1 MHASISAAELRQT
14 IGSETPPLVI
24 DVRKAP
30 AFRAARDMIDGAP
43 RGAPQSAGLAALSL
57 GLSRLVADDHATPAP
72 GMVTY
77 DALHPWCKEGKDEV
91 HTWNPHA
98 VR

>member
-24 DVRKAP
+24 DVREAP
-30 AFRAARDMIDGAP
+30 AFRAARDMID
-43 RGAPQSAGLAALSL
+43 GAPQSAGLAALSL
-57 GLSRLVADDHATPAP
+57 GLSRLIADDHATPAQC
-72 GMVTY
+72 MVMY
-77 DALHPWCKEGKDEV
+77 DALHPWCKERKDEV

>member
-24 DVRKAP
+24 DVREAP
-30 AFRAARDMIDGAP
+30 AFRAAL
-43 RGAPQSAGLAALSL
+43 APQSAGLAALSL
-57 GLSRLVADDHATPAP
+57 GLSRLIADDHATPAQC
-72 GMVTY
+72 MVMY
-77 DALHPWCKEGKDEV
+77 DALHPWCKERKDEV